1 MGSHAMQRNL
11 FNSSRLSHVTIT
23 FFFLVSLSSSAS
35 LANKRLKR
43 EAGFYT
49 TRFGRSDPMMR
60 FEELKTRFAPEVG
73 EASKRLSYTGVP
85 MDTASQILTLED
97 IKGRPHEPR
106 QCVFSVR
113 RGTFVCRNG
122 ESDPWKATYFEYLTH
137 FNRPMMIKHQEA
149 GNICIGITL

>member
-1 MGSHAMQRNL
+1 MGSRAMQRNL
-11 FNSSRLSHVTIT
+11 FNSYRLSHVTIT

-73 EASKRLSYTGVP
+73 EASKS
-85 MDTASQILTLED
+85 LTLED
-97 IKGRPHEPR
+97 IKGRPHEPK

-122 ESDPWKATYFEYLTH
+122 ESDPWKATYFEYL
-137 FNRPMMIKHQEA
+137 N
-149 GNICIGITL
+149 TLQ